1 MTTYKCIKCGNENA
15 YKNTGTVC
23 ECGKC
28 KTTMPLPMIQDSK
41 VEGLYSS
48 ANDYFRAEEYDKAMG
63 LYEQI
68 LREYGEDAALYWM
81 LLLCT
86 YGIHYC
92 RSNDSEEWKP
102 TINRFQPS
110 RVIDNPYYKYAM
122 RLGKKLQNDFFI
134 MEGKELETIRAK
146 IEEITRKE
154 LPVDVFISYKEKVDN
169 KATYDSDFARTLY
182 NYLKEQGLKVFYA
195 PITLKGKAGES
206 FEPYIYAA
214 IHSAKAMI
222 VLGTKPE
229 YFTSLWIQNEW
240 NRFIPVAKESNGS
253 KLLIPVYRGMEPT
266 ELPKDLQEFQGID
279 MREDYWLRRVKDRI
293 NKVMNP
299 LGFNQYP
306 VLELASEALEE
317 GEFEQAAA
325 YCDELLKWK
334 DANNAM
340 AYVGKLMADLHL
352 RKLSELS
359 ECKEPFDT
367 HRFYKKAYAKGDAN
381 VKATLESIISRIN
394 ERNEYNRQKA
404 IYDEADALM
413 KKKSEE
419 GYRQAEEKFRL
430 IPGFDD
436 ADEKCKECGEKAEMC
451 RKDKI
456 YNDALTNMQQNTI
469 AGYSQAIKQ
478 FRSIRGWHDSRDQIL
493 LCCQK
498 IRQIQEKTN
507 EKRYGMALEI
517 LRSAKTRQEYLK
529 ASEILDG
536 LKDYRGSH
544 RLREYC
550 STMADQCFGVDKNA
564 QMNDLLIQ
572 NNEVIESIRKEI
584 VLKDHP
590 IQMHWTIPFGRY
602 VQEGDEPTPILWH
615 VLAIEG
621 NTLLLISEYALDCK
635 CYNEKNEY
643 VTWKTCTLR
652 QWLNSDF
659 LNTAF
664 TEEEKEMIQVSHL
677 KNEDNLIYGTSG
689 GEETKDKVFL
699 LSIEEAQR
707 YFPNDEAR
715 QCKPTAN
722 AVAKGA
728 YVDNDNGNCWWWLRS
743 PGTGSR
749 LAAFV
754 SYDGSLIFYGYW
766 VNGSVDAVRPSLR
779 IHL

>member
-1 MTTYKCIKCGNENA
+1 MTTYKCIKCGNENT

-41 VEGLYSS
+41 AEGLYSS

-86 YGIHYC
+86 YGVHYC
-92 RSNDSEEWKP
+92 RNNDSEEWKP

-110 RVIDNPYYKYAM
+110 RVIDNPYYKSAM

-134 MEGKELETIRAK
+134 MEGKELEAIRAK

-154 LPVDVFISYKEKVDN
+154 LPVDVFISYKEKVNN

-229 YFTSLWIQNEW
+229 YFTSTWIQNEW

-253 KLLIPVYRGMEPT
+253 KLLIPVYRGMELT

-306 VLELASEALEE
+306 LLELVSESLEE

-325 YCDELLKWK
+325 YCDKLLEMV
-334 DANNAM
+334 DAQNAM

-359 ECKEPFDT
+359 ECKEPFDN

-413 KKKSEE
+413 KEESEE

-430 IPGFDD
+430 IPGFED
-436 ADEKCKECGEKAEMC
+436 ADEKRKECDEKAEMC
-451 RKDKI
+451 RMDKI
-456 YNDALTNMQQNTI
+456 YNDALTNMQENTI

-478 FRSIRGWHDSRDQIL
+478 FRSILWWHDSRDQIL

-507 EKRYGMALEI
+507 EKRYNIALEV

-529 ASEILDG
+529 ASEIFDG
-536 LKDYRGSH
+536 LKDYRGSNC
-544 RLREYC
+544 LREYC
-550 STMADQCFGVDKNA
+550 STMADQRFGVDKNA
-564 QMNDLLIQ
+564 QVNELFIQ
-572 NNEVIESIRKEI
+572 NNKAIESLGKEI
-584 VLKDHP
+584 VLKDHS
-590 IQMHWTIPFGRY
+590 IQMHWTIPFGKY
-602 VQEGDEPTPILWH
+602 VQEGEEPTPILWH

-635 CYNEKNEY
+635 LYNEEY
-643 VTWKTCTLR
+643 EKVTWETCTLR

-659 LNTAF
+659 LNAAF
-664 TEEEKEMIQVSHL
+664 TEEEKAMIQVSQL
-677 KNEDNLIYGTSG
+677 KNEDNPIFGTSG

-699 LSIEEAQR
+699 LGIEEAQR
-707 YFPNDEAR
+707 YFPSNEAR
-715 QCKPTAN
+715 QCKPTAY
-722 AVAKGA
+722 AVANGA
-728 YVDNDNGNCWWWLRS
+728 YVNDDRKICWWWLRS
-743 PGTGSR
+743 PGVGSFD
-749 LAAFV
+749 AALV
-754 SYDGSLIFYGYW
+754 RNDGSLSFH
-766 VNGSVDAVRPSLR
+766 GSRVFRSRSVVRPSLR
-779 IHL
+779 IHF